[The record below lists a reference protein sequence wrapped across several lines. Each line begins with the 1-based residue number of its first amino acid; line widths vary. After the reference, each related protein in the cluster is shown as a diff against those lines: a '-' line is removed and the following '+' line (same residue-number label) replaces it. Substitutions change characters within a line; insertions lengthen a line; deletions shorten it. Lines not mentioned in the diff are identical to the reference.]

1 MGIIPRGDYMIVAV
15 EGGLEN
21 VRQALRQD
29 GYTVVGLE
37 DPGATAAAAVIVSG
51 MDDNYLQQ
59 QARAT
64 SAPVIAAE
72 GKTAEEIL
80 ADLKKYQGEQG

>member
-1 MGIIPRGDYMIVAV
+1 MIIAV

-21 VRQALRQD
+21 VRQALRQE

-37 DPGATAAAAVIVSG
+37 DPESTAAAAVIVSG
-51 MDDNYLQQ
+51 LDDNFLQQ

-64 SAPVIAAE
+64 RAPVIAAA

-80 ADLKKYQGEQG
+80 ADLEKYQDERG